1 MNNVGGEPAGGDF
14 VAFLEQL
21 QKRQLRALAA
31 PHRPVAPANV
41 KKSALSSG
49 EVHKPLTQGEADALL
64 RQLEAE
70 DAAKRKLPG
79 LFALLMGAIGVVA
92 LAFGAIDGFNLVL
105 IVVGAWLLLRAGRSV
120 VRALKGA

>member
-21 QKRQLRALAA
+21 QKRQLHALAA

-41 KKSALSSG
+41 KKSGAGG
-49 EVHKPLTQGEADALL
+49 ELHKPLTQGEADALL
-64 RQLEAE
+64 RRLEAE

-79 LFALLMGAIGVVA
+79 LFALLMAAIGVVA
-92 LAFGAIDGFNLVL
+92 LAFGAIDGFNLVF
-105 IVVGAWLLLRAGRSV
+105 IVVGAWLRLRAGRSV
-120 VRALKGA
+120 VRALKGE